1 MLKNL
6 DQRFPNLKDKRE
18 AAEHLNQVAISKGW
32 AILQDLID
40 DELQMVDT
48 EIKTTKFSAENLSK
62 LNELQMKFAY
72 LNILKKLPKEII
84 SILLDEKNP
93 NDIEFDI
100 Y

>member
-1 MLKNL
+1 
-6 DQRFPNLKDKRE
+6 
-18 AAEHLNQVAISKGW
+18 
-32 AILQDLID
+32 
-40 DELQMVDT
+40 MVDT